1 MVVLVGRGRERT
13 FSDRTAS
20 GTAAAMEPAAD
31 RLLPWRLVECPDEGR
46 PLSTDVDDD
55 ATAAADDDDDDDDD
69 DDVLEPRA
77 LEDFAFGALEER
89 DPLDERD

>member
-55 ATAAADDDDDDDDD
+55 ATADDDDDD